1 MTKKEF
7 FLIIVIIILILTIF
21 IRNNNNNIKLNKI
34 SNEIEIVETTRLKLK
49 DSLIKEIQ
57 YNNTLNK
64 DFKSTINNLKTE
76 ILHLKQ
82 KSLKQPKNKQETVN
96 YNIERYNESTII
108 KDSLICISESN
119 MNKIIYDL
127 EKGDIAIKTLP
138 LLDSVVNYQ
147 DSIIVN
153 LEDNYLN
160 LNSILLK
167 TEDELIL
174 RKNYQIKLE
183 NKNKNNKFIVAG
195 TFILAFILVLLF
207 LVIKK
212 VYLFHL

>member
-183 NKNKNNKFIVAG
+183 NKNKNNKFYVAG
-195 TFILAFILVLLF
+195 GVLLGF
-207 LVIKK
+207 LLGK
-212 VYLFHL
+212 L